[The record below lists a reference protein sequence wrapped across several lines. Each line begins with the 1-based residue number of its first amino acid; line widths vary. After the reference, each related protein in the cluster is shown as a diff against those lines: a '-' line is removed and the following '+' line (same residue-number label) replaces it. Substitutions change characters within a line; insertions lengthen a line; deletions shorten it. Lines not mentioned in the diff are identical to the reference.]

1 MRKMLVVSA
10 MGLLALGTEAVGA
23 RALPI
28 PDAYRFTEH
37 DIQAPRAS
45 TRSEVR
51 EIQAPRAAGDD
62 FQAPLHDGDF
72 QAPWLEDK
80 IQTPRGQ

>member
-1 MRKMLVVSA
+1 MRKILVVSA

-28 PDAYRFTEH
+28 PGAHRFTEH
-37 DIQAPRAS
+37 DIQAPLAS
-45 TRSEVR
+45 TRSEIR
-51 EIQAPRAAGDD
+51 EIQAPREAGDD
-62 FQAPLHDGDF
+62 L

-80 IQTPRGQ
+80 SQAP

>member
-10 MGLLALGTEAVGA
+10 MGLLALGTVAVGA
-23 RALPI
+23 RALPF
-28 PDAYRFTEH
+28 PDAARFTEH
-37 DIQAPRAS
+37 DIQAPRAP

-51 EIQAPRAAGDD
+51 EIQALHEAGDD
-62 FQAPLHDGDF
+62 V

-80 IQTPRGQ
+80 VQAP